1 MTMTDWIK
9 TFGKLAL
16 VDISSIPSRLRRHF
30 WAMLAVLIRFHLR
43 KAYEEKSL
51 FFRLLFMP
59 VIMIKLISSKIKAYR
74 RGLPLLA
81 FLKLETAELAAETD
95 LLRREVRR
103 QRTKRMEWLADIKP
117 GATVNDLESLIEE
130 RSFQSLVFLRNSLWG
145 LILSDKKKKED

>member
-43 KAYEEKSL
+43 KAYEEESP

-59 VIMIKLISSKIKAYR
+59 VIMIKLISSKIKAHR
-74 RGLPLLA
+74 RGLSLLA
-81 FLKLETAELAAETD
+81 FLKLEKAELEVEAD

-103 QRTKRMEWLADIKP
+103 QRIKGMERLADAMP
-117 GATVNDLESLIEE
+117 GATVNDYEDLTKE
-130 RSFQSLVFLRNSLWG
+130 RSFQSLMFLRNSFWK
-145 LILSDKKKKED
+145 LILSDNDKKED